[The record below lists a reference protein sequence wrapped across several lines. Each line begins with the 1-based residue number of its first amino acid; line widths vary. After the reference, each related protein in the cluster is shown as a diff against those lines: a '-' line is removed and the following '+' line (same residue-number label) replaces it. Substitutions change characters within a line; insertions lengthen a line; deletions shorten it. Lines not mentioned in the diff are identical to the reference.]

1 LSLSAKDPLTLKGRS
16 LTFVNLAIYILF
28 VFSILWI
35 GIVVLKVRNFMSEIL
50 RDIFARPKIIFILNK
65 T

>member
-16 LTFVNLAIYILF
+16 LAFVNLAIYILF

>member
-1 LSLSAKDPLTLKGRS
+1 MGTKGPLNLKGRS
-16 LTFVNLAIYILF
+16 LAFVNLAIYILF

-35 GIVVLKVRNFMSEIL
+35 GIVVLGERNFMSKIL
-50 RDIFARPKIIFILNK
+50 REVFACIKIVFILNK

>member
-1 LSLSAKDPLTLKGRS
+1 MGTKGPPTPESRS
-16 LTFVNLAIYILF
+16 LAFVNLAIYILF